1 MRGNPEPET
10 RGDLIPEVLVSM
22 SSAAVQS
29 TQPRTI
35 VHKFGGTSVADAER
49 YRHVAQLLLARDEDV
64 QVTVVSAMKGVTDAL
79 IELCELAARSRSEW
93 REPWHELRARHR
105 GAVVSLLG
113 EDSGPTLEWLDERFD
128 KLAEILAALAVIG
141 ELPREVLDRVQG
153 LGEVCSARLLGDYL
167 KSKGEDCAVL
177 DARDVLVVER
187 SDLGVEVDWET
198 SGARLAEWRSRNPQ
212 RRVVVTGF
220 VARDRSNRI
229 TTLGRNGSDYSG
241 AIFAAL
247 FDAAE
252 LHIWTDVDGVLSA
265 DPRVVPE
272 AVQLSALSYD
282 EACELA
288 YFGAKVVHPQTM
300 APAIERGLPIIIRN
314 TFHPEHPGT
323 RITAERDVTGPVK
336 GLTLSPD
343 LAVLNLEGTGLIG
356 VPGTAERVFASLRD
370 ARVSVVMISQGS
382 SEHSICCVVRSAE
395 SQRAQAALLNAFAHE
410 LTIGQIQRVQL
421 TQGVSV
427 LAAVGDGMAGQP
439 GVAARLFES
448 LGRARVNILAIAQ
461 GSSERNI
468 SVAIDSADAT
478 KALRAAHAG
487 FWLSPQ
493 TFAVGVIGP
502 GNVGAALLDQ
512 LRAAQPQLLGKAN
525 LDLRLRAI
533 ASSKKMLLDERGIS
547 ADWRERFA
555 ASTSALDLDQF
566 TAHLVGSHL
575 PHLVIVDCSASPV
588 VADRYAEWLAA
599 GIHVV
604 TPNKQAGAGP
614 LARFEAIREAAAAS
628 GARFRYEATV
638 GAGLPV
644 ISTLRDLVD
653 TGDVVMSVEGIFSG
667 TLAWLFNKFDGSVPF
682 SQLVTEARGLGY
694 TEPDPRDD
702 LSGTD
707 VARKLVI
714 LAREAGRALTLDDVS
729 VESLVPAALREAS
742 VDDFMAR
749 LGEVDAAFADKLA
762 AANAA
767 GNVLRYVAKL
777 DADGKASVGLVEL
790 PKAHAFA
797 NLRLTDN
804 IVQFTTRRYCDNPL
818 IVQGPG
824 AGPEVT
830 AAGVFA
836 DVLRVAAG
844 QGAKL

>member
-1 MRGNPEPET
+1 
-10 RGDLIPEVLVSM
+10 M
-22 SSAAVQS
+22 SSAVARS
-29 TQPRTI
+29 PNPHRTI

-49 YRHVAQLLLARDEDV
+49 YRHVARLLLARDEDE
-64 QVTVVSAMKGVTDAL
+64 QITVVSAMKGVTDAL
-79 IELCELAARSRSEW
+79 ITLCEQASTSRTEW
-93 REPWHELRARHR
+93 RDPWHELRARHR
-105 GAVVSLLG
+105 GVVVSLLG
-113 EDSGPTLEWLDERFD
+113 EDSGPTLEWLDERFE
-128 KLAEILAALAVIG
+128 KLAEILAALSVIG

-177 DARDVLVVER
+177 DAREVLVVDR
-187 SDLGVEVDWET
+187 SDLGVEVDWDT
-198 SGARLAEWRSRNPQ
+198 SAARLAEWRTRNPQ
-212 RRVVVTGF
+212 LRVVVTGF
-220 VARDRSNRI
+220 VARDRQDRL

-247 FDAAE
+247 FNATE

-300 APAIERGLPIIIRN
+300 SPAIERGLPIIIRN

-395 SQRAQAALLNAFAHE
+395 AQRAQAALLNAFAHE
-410 LTIGQIQRVQL
+410 LNIGQIQRVQL

-533 ASSKKMLLDERGIS
+533 ASSRKMLLDERGIS
-547 ADWRERFA
+547 GDWREHFA
-555 ASTSALDLDQF
+555 AGGEALDLDAF

-575 PHLVIVDCSASPV
+575 PHLVIVDCSASPA
-588 VADRYAEWLAA
+588 VADRYVEWLAA

-614 LARFEAIREAAAAS
+614 LQRFEAISEAAAAS

-653 TGDVVMSVEGIFSG
+653 TGDVVLSVEGIFSG

-714 LAREAGRALTLDDVS
+714 LAREAGRSMTLDDVS
-729 VESLVPAALREAS
+729 VESLVPVALREAS
-742 VDDFMAR
+742 VEDFMAR
-749 LGEVDAAFADKLA
+749 LDEVDAGFADKLA
-762 AANAA
+762 KARAS
-767 GNVLRYVAKL
+767 GQVLRYVARL
-777 DADGKASVGLVEL
+777 DAEGKASVGLMAL
-790 PKAHAFA
+790 ADDHAFA

>member
-1 MRGNPEPET
+1 
-10 RGDLIPEVLVSM
+10 M
-22 SSAAVQS
+22 SSEAAVQQQS
-29 TQPRTI
+29 ARTV
-35 VHKFGGTSVADAER
+35 VHKFGGTSLADAER
-49 YRHVAQLLLARDEDV
+49 YRHVAALLLAREETL

-79 IELCELAARSRSEW
+79 IDLANLSSRAPASTAPDEW
-93 REPWHELRARHR
+93 RDRWHQLRARHR
-105 GAVVSLLG
+105 GVAVALLG
-113 EDSGPTLEWLDERFD
+113 EDSGDTLEWLDQQFD
-128 KLAEILAALAVIG
+128 RLAEILAALAVIG
-141 ELPREVLDRVQG
+141 ELPVEVLDRVQG
-153 LGEVCSARLLGDYL
+153 MGEVYSARLLGDYFL
-167 KSKGEDCAVL
+167 ARGEPCAVL
-177 DARDVLVVER
+177 DAREVLVVDRGE
-187 SDLGVEVDWET
+187 LGVDVDWAQST
-198 SGARLAEWRSRNPQ
+198 ARLQAWRQANPQ

-220 VARDRSNRI
+220 VARDRSDRI

-272 AVQLSALSYD
+272 AVQLGALSYD

-323 RITAERDVTGPVK
+323 RITSERDVAGPVK
-336 GLTLSPD
+336 GLTLAAD

-356 VPGTAERVFASLRD
+356 VPGTAERVFAALRN

-395 SQRAQAALLNAFAHE
+395 AARAQAALLGAFAHE
-410 LTIGQIQRVQL
+410 LSIGQIQRVQL
-421 TQGVSV
+421 TEGVSV

-478 KALRAAHAG
+478 RALRAAHAG

-493 TFAVGVIGP
+493 TFAIGVIGP

-512 LRAAQPQLLGKAN
+512 LHAAQPQLLGKVN

-533 ASSKKMLLDERGIS
+533 ASSTRMLLDERSITG
-547 ADWRERFA
+547 DWRQRFPA
-555 ASTSALDLDQF
+555 RGEPLDLDRF
-566 TAHLVGSHL
+566 TAHLTGSHL
-575 PHLVIVDCSASPV
+575 PHLVIVDCSASAE
-588 VADRYAEWLAA
+588 VAERYAGWLAA
-599 GIHVV
+599 GIHLV

-614 LARFEAIREAAAAS
+614 IARYRGILEASAAS

-653 TGDVVMSVEGIFSG
+653 TGDALLSVEGIFSG
-667 TLAWLFNKFDGSVPF
+667 TLAWLFNRFDGSVPF
-682 SQLVTEARGLGY
+682 SQLVAEARGLGY

-714 LAREAGRALTLDDVS
+714 LAREAGGGLALEDVA
-729 VESLVPAALREAS
+729 VESLVPESLRSGTAEE
-742 VDDFMAR
+742 FMAR
-749 LGEVDAAFADKLA
+749 LAEMDEAFLTRLRAAQAQ
-762 AANAA
+762 
-767 GNVLRYVAKL
+767 GRVLRYVARL
-777 DADGKASVGLVEL
+777 DARVGASVGLVEL
-790 PKAHAFA
+790 AQDHAFA
-797 NLRLTDN
+797 HLRLTDN

-836 DVLRVAAG
+836 DLLRVAAG
-844 QGAKL
+844 QGARL

>member
-1 MRGNPEPET
+1 
-10 RGDLIPEVLVSM
+10 M
-22 SSAAVQS
+22 SPAAQPQPDS
-29 TQPRTI
+29 SHPRTI

-49 YRHVAQLLLARDEDV
+49 FRHVAVLLLAREEHE
-64 QVTVVSAMKGVTDAL
+64 QITVVSAMKGVTDAL
-79 IELCELAARSRSEW
+79 IELCELASRSRSDW
-93 REPWHELRARHR
+93 RDPWHELRARHR
-105 GAVVSLLG
+105 GAVVALLG

-128 KLAEILAALAVIG
+128 KLAEILAALSVIG

-153 LGEVCSARLLGDYL
+153 LGEICSARLLGDYL

-177 DARDVLVVER
+177 DAREVLVVDR
-187 SDLGVEVDWET
+187 SDLGVEVDWDA
-198 SGARLAEWRSRNPQ
+198 SGQRLADWRTRNPQ

-220 VARDRSNRI
+220 IARDRDNRV

-247 FDAAE
+247 FNAAE

-300 APAIERGLPIIIRN
+300 SPAIERGLPIIIRN

-323 RITAERDVTGPVK
+323 RITAERDITGPVK

-356 VPGTAERVFASLRD
+356 VPGTAERVFAALRD

-395 SQRAQAALLNAFAHE
+395 SLRAQAALLNAFAHE
-410 LTIGQIQRVQL
+410 LNIGQIQRVQL
-421 TQGVSV
+421 TEGVSV

-468 SVAIDSADAT
+468 SVAIDCADAT

-502 GNVGAALLDQ
+502 GKVGAALLDQ

-533 ASSKKMLLDERGIS
+533 ASSTKMLLDGRGIGG
-547 ADWRERFA
+547 DWRASFA
-555 ASTSALDLDQF
+555 SGSEALDLDRF
-566 TAHLVGSHL
+566 TAHLIGSHL
-575 PHLVIVDCSASPV
+575 PHLVIVDCSASPL
-588 VADRYAEWLAA
+588 VADRYADWLAA
-599 GIHVV
+599 GIHVI

-614 LARFEAIREAAAAS
+614 SARYDAIREAAAAS

-644 ISTLRDLVD
+644 ISTLRDLID
-653 TGDVVMSVEGIFSG
+653 TGDAVLSVEGIFSG

-714 LAREAGRALTLDDVS
+714 LAREAGRSMTLDDVV
-729 VESLVPAALREAS
+729 VESLVPAALRQAS
-742 VDDFMAR
+742 VEDFMSR
-749 LGEVDAAFADKLA
+749 LGEVDALFADKLA
-762 AANAA
+762 TAKAA
-767 GNVLRYVAKL
+767 GQVLRYVAKL
-777 DADGKASVGLVEL
+777 DAEGKATVGLVAL
-790 PKAHAFA
+790 PKEHAFA

>member
-1 MRGNPEPET
+1 
-10 RGDLIPEVLVSM
+10 M
-22 SSAAVQS
+22 SSAAQS
-29 TQPRTI
+29 SESVSRTI

-49 YRHVAQLLLARDEDV
+49 YRHVAELLLARDEQV

-79 IELCELAARSRSEW
+79 ITLCELASASRSEW

-113 EDSGPTLEWLDERFD
+113 EESGPTLEWLDERFD

-167 KSKGEDCAVL
+167 KSRGEDCAVL
-177 DARDVLVVER
+177 DAREVLVVDH
-187 SDLGVEVDWET
+187 SDLGVGVDWET
-198 SGARLAEWRSRNPQ
+198 SASRLAEWRARNPH
-212 RRVVVTGF
+212 RRVAVTGF
-220 VARDRSNRI
+220 IARDRDNRI

-247 FDAAE
+247 FNAAE

-300 APAIERGLPIIIRN
+300 SPAIERGLPIIIRN

-336 GLTLSPD
+336 GLTLSAD

-356 VPGTAERVFASLRD
+356 VPGTAERVFAALRE
-370 ARVSVVMISQGS
+370 AHVSVVMISQGS
-382 SEHSICCVVRSAE
+382 SEHSICCVVRAAE
-395 SQRAQAALLNAFAHE
+395 SRRAQTALLTAFAHE
-410 LTIGQIQRVQL
+410 LNIGQIQRVQL
-421 TQGVSV
+421 TDGVSV

-533 ASSKKMLLDERGIS
+533 ASSKKMLLDERGING
-547 ADWRERFA
+547 DWRERFA
-555 ASTSALDLDQF
+555 SANQALDMDAF

-575 PHLVIVDCSASPV
+575 PHLVIVDCSGSPA
-588 VADRYAEWLAA
+588 VADLYADWLAA

-614 LARFEAIREAAAAS
+614 SARYDAIREAAAAS

-638 GAGLPV
+638 CAGLPV
-644 ISTLRDLVD
+644 ISTLRDLID
-653 TGDVVMSVEGIFSG
+653 TGDVLLSVEGIFSG
-667 TLAWLFNKFDGSVPF
+667 TLAWLFNRFDGSVPF

-714 LAREAGRALTLDDVS
+714 LAREAGRTLSLEDVA
-729 VESLVPAALREAS
+729 VESLVPASLREAS

-749 LGEVDAAFADKLA
+749 LGEVDALFADRLA
-762 AANAA
+762 KA
-767 GNVLRYVAKL
+767 GAGGQVLRYVARL
-777 DADGKASVGLVEL
+777 DAEGHASVGLVEL
-790 PKAHAFA
+790 PKDHAFA

>member
-1 MRGNPEPET
+1 
-10 RGDLIPEVLVSM
+10 M
-22 SSAAVQS
+22 SSRTAEVEQS
-29 TQPRTI
+29 KPRVV

-49 YRHVAQLLLARDEDV
+49 YRHVAQLLLAREEDL
-64 QVTVVSAMKGVTDAL
+64 QITVVSAMKGVTDAL
-79 IELCELAARSRSEW
+79 IELAELASRGQEEW
-93 REPWHELRARHR
+93 RERWHELRARHR
-105 GAVVSLLG
+105 GAAVALLG
-113 EDSGPTLEWLDERFD
+113 ESAGGTLDWVEERFD
-128 KLAEILAALAVIG
+128 QLAQILAALGVIG

-153 LGEVCSARLLGDYL
+153 LGEVLSARLLGDYL
-167 KSKGEDCAVL
+167 RTLGEDCSVL
-177 DARDVLVVER
+177 DARDVLVVDR
-187 SDLGVEVDWET
+187 SDLGVDVDWT
-198 SGARLAEWRSRNPQ
+198 ISAQRLAEWRKVHPQ
-212 RRVVVTGF
+212 QRVVATGF
-220 VARDRSNRI
+220 VARDRNDRI

-247 FDAAE
+247 YDAAE

-272 AVQLSALSYD
+272 AVQLDTLSYD

-300 APAIERGLPIIIRN
+300 SPAMERGLPIIIRN

-323 RITAERDVTGPVK
+323 RITAERDVSGPVK

-356 VPGTAERVFASLRD
+356 VPGTAERVFAALRD

-382 SEHSICCVVRSAE
+382 SEHSICCVVRRAE
-395 SQRAQAALLNAFAHE
+395 AARAQSALLTAFAHE
-410 LTIGQIQRVQL
+410 LTVGQVQRVQL
-421 TQGVSV
+421 TEGVSV

-478 KALRAAHAG
+478 KAQRAAHAG

-502 GNVGAALLDQ
+502 GNVGATLIEQ

-533 ASSKKMLLDERGIS
+533 ASSKRMLLDERSIG
-547 ADWRERFA
+547 ADWRARFE
-555 ASTSALDLDQF
+555 ASPQPADLDRF
-566 TAHLVGSHL
+566 TQHLLSAHM
-575 PHLVIVDCSASPV
+575 PHAVIVDCSASPL

-614 LARFEAIREAAAAS
+614 LPRYHAIREAASAS

-644 ISTLRDLVD
+644 ISTLRDLLD
-653 TGDVVMSVEGIFSG
+653 TGDAVVSVEGIFSG
-667 TLAWLFNKFDGSVPF
+667 TLAWLFNKYDGSVPF

-714 LAREAGRALTLDDVS
+714 LAREAGRELALEDVQ
-729 VESLVPAALREAS
+729 VESLVPASLRQAS

-749 LGEVDAAFADKLA
+749 LGEVDAGFDAQLA
-762 AANAA
+762 KARAA

-777 DADGKASVGLVEL
+777 DAEGRASVGLVEL
-790 PKAHAFA
+790 PAAHAFG

>member
-1 MRGNPEPET
+1 
-10 RGDLIPEVLVSM
+10 M
-22 SSAAVQS
+22 SSRTAEVEQS
-29 TQPRTI
+29 KPRVV

-49 YRHVAQLLLARDEDV
+49 YRHVAQLLLAREEDL
-64 QVTVVSAMKGVTDAL
+64 QITVVSAMKGVTDAL
-79 IELCELAARSRSEW
+79 IELAELASRGQEEW
-93 REPWHELRARHR
+93 RERWHELRARHR
-105 GAVVSLLG
+105 GAAVALLG
-113 EDSGPTLEWLDERFD
+113 ESAGGTLDWVEERFD
-128 KLAEILAALAVIG
+128 QLAQILAALGVIG

-153 LGEVCSARLLGDYL
+153 LGEVLSARLLGDYL
-167 KSKGEDCAVL
+167 RTLGEDCSVL
-177 DARDVLVVER
+177 DARDVLVVDR
-187 SDLGVEVDWET
+187 SDLGVDVDWAI
-198 SGARLAEWRSRNPQ
+198 SAQRLAEWRKVHPQ
-212 RRVVVTGF
+212 QRVVATGF
-220 VARDRSNRI
+220 VARDRNDRI

-247 FDAAE
+247 YDAAE

-272 AVQLSALSYD
+272 AVQLDTLSYD

-300 APAIERGLPIIIRN
+300 SPAMERGLPIIIRN

-323 RITAERDVTGPVK
+323 RITAERDVSGPVK

-356 VPGTAERVFASLRD
+356 VPGTAERVFAALRD

-382 SEHSICCVVRSAE
+382 SEHSICCVVRRAE
-395 SQRAQAALLNAFAHE
+395 AARAQSALLTAFAHE
-410 LTIGQIQRVQL
+410 LTVGQVQRVQL
-421 TQGVSV
+421 TEGVSV

-502 GNVGAALLDQ
+502 GNVGATLIEQ

-533 ASSKKMLLDERGIS
+533 ASSKRMLLDERSIG
-547 ADWRERFA
+547 ADWRARFE
-555 ASTSALDLDQF
+555 ASPQPADLDRF
-566 TAHLVGSHL
+566 TQHLLSAHM
-575 PHLVIVDCSASPV
+575 PHAVIVDCSASPL

-614 LARFEAIREAAAAS
+614 LPRYHAIREAASAS

-644 ISTLRDLVD
+644 ISTLRDLLD
-653 TGDVVMSVEGIFSG
+653 TGDAVVSVEGIFSG
-667 TLAWLFNKFDGSVPF
+667 TLAWLFNKYDGSVPF

-714 LAREAGRALTLDDVS
+714 LTREAGRELALEDVQ
-729 VESLVPAALREAS
+729 VESLVPASLRQAS

-749 LGEVDAAFADKLA
+749 LGEVDAGFDAQLA
-762 AANAA
+762 KARAA

-777 DADGKASVGLVEL
+777 DAEGRASVGLVEL
-790 PKAHAFA
+790 PAAHAFG

>member
-1 MRGNPEPET
+1 MP
-10 RGDLIPEVLVSM
+10 
-22 SSAAVQS
+22 SAAQAS
-29 TQPRTI
+29 HPQRTI

-49 YRHVAQLLLARDEDV
+49 YRHVARLLLARDEEE
-64 QVTVVSAMKGVTDAL
+64 QITVVSAMKGVTDAL
-79 IELCELAARSRSEW
+79 IALCEQASASRTEW
-93 REPWHELRARHR
+93 RDPWHELRARHR

-113 EDSGPTLEWLDERFD
+113 EDSGPTLEWLDERFE
-128 KLAEILAALAVIG
+128 KLAEILAALSVIG

-167 KSKGEDCAVL
+167 KAQGEDCAVL
-177 DARDVLVVER
+177 DAREVLVVDR

-198 SGARLAEWRSRNPQ
+198 SAARLAEWRGRHPQ

-220 VARDRSNRI
+220 VARDRQNRL

-247 FDAAE
+247 FNATE

-300 APAIERGLPIIIRN
+300 SPAIERGLPIIIRN

-382 SEHSICCVVRSAE
+382 SEHSICCVVREAE
-395 SQRAQAALLNAFAHE
+395 ALRAQAALLTAFAHE
-410 LTIGQIQRVQL
+410 LNIGQIQRVQL
-421 TQGVSV
+421 TTGVSV

-533 ASSKKMLLDERGIS
+533 ASSRKMLLDDRGIS
-547 ADWRERFA
+547 GDWRERFA
-555 ASTSALDLDQF
+555 ASGQDLDLDAF

-575 PHLVIVDCSASPV
+575 PHLVIVDCSASPL
-588 VADRYAEWLAA
+588 VADRYADWLAA

-614 LARFEAIREAAAAS
+614 SARYEAIREAAAAS

-653 TGDVVMSVEGIFSG
+653 TGDAVLSVEGIFSG
-667 TLAWLFNKFDGSVPF
+667 TLAWLFNRFDGSVPF

-714 LAREAGRALTLDDVS
+714 LAREAGREMTLDDVE
-729 VESLVPAALREAS
+729 VESLVPATLREAS
-742 VDDFMAR
+742 VEDFMAR
-749 LGEVDAAFADKLA
+749 LGEVDAEFAGKLA
-762 AANAA
+762 RAKAS
-767 GNVLRYVAKL
+767 GHVLRYVARL
-777 DADGKASVGLVEL
+777 DADGKASVGLMEL
-790 PKAHAFA
+790 PGDHAFA
-797 NLRLTDN
+797 HLRLTDN

>member
-1 MRGNPEPET
+1 MP
-10 RGDLIPEVLVSM
+10 
-22 SSAAVQS
+22 SSAVQNHPVQGES
-29 TQPRTI
+29 AAART
-35 VHKFGGTSVADAER
+35 VAHKFGGTSVADAER
-49 YRHVAQLLLARDEDV
+49 YRHVADLLLVRDEDV
-64 QVTVVSAMKGVTDAL
+64 QITVVSAMKGVTDAL
-79 IELCELAARSRSEW
+79 IEVAELASRGNPEWSE
-93 REPWHELRARHR
+93 RWHTLRARHR
-105 GAVVSLLG
+105 SAAVALLG
-113 EDSGPTLEWLDERFD
+113 EQVGDTVEWFD
-128 KLAEILAALAVIG
+128 AQFARLQEVLSALAVIG
-141 ELPREVLDRVQG
+141 ELPTEVLDRVQG
-153 LGEVCSARLLGDYL
+153 LGEVFSARLLGDHL
-167 KSKGEDCAVL
+167 RTRGAQAAVL
-177 DARDVLVVER
+177 DARDVLVAER
-187 SDLGVEVDWET
+187 GDLGVEVDWKASAE
-198 SGARLAEWRSRNPQ
+198 RLAEWRAQHPEP
-212 RRVVVTGF
+212 RVVVTGF
-220 VARDRSNRI
+220 VARDPQGRV
-229 TTLGRNGSDYSG
+229 TTLGRNGSDFSG

-247 FDAAE
+247 FDAVE

-272 AVQLSALSYD
+272 AVQLDSLSYD

-300 APAIERGLPIIIRN
+300 TPAIERGLPIIIRN
-314 TFHPEHPGT
+314 TFQPEHPGT
-323 RITAERDVTGPVK
+323 RITAQRDTDGPVK
-336 GLTLSPD
+336 GLTLSPN
-343 LAVLNLEGTGLIG
+343 LSVLNLEGTGLIG
-356 VPGTAERVFASLRD
+356 VPGTAERVFAALRD

-382 SEHSICCVVRSAE
+382 SEHSICCVIRE
-395 SQRAQAALLNAFAHE
+395 SEAKRAQAALLHAFAHE
-410 LTIGQIQRVQL
+410 LNIGQVQRVQL
-421 TQGVSV
+421 TDGVSV

-502 GNVGAALLDQ
+502 GNVGATFIEQ
-512 LRAAQPQLLGKAN
+512 LQAEQPQLLSKAN
-525 LDLRLRAI
+525 LDLRLRGI
-533 ASSKKMLLDERGIS
+533 ASSRKMLLDERDING
-547 ADWRERFA
+547 DWKQRLEASSQA
-555 ASTSALDLDQF
+555 ADLDRF
-566 TAHLVGSHL
+566 TAHLLSAHL
-575 PHLVIVDCSASPV
+575 PHTVIVDCSASPL
-588 VADRYAEWLAA
+588 VADRYAGWLAA

-604 TPNKQAGAGP
+604 TPNKQAGAG
-614 LARFEAIREAAAAS
+614 AIERYRAVREAAATS

-644 ISTLRDLVD
+644 ISTLRDLID
-653 TGDVVMSVEGIFSG
+653 TGDALLSVEGIFSG

-682 SQLVTEARGLGY
+682 SQLVTEARAMGY

-714 LAREAGRALTLDDVS
+714 LAREAGRELALEDVA
-729 VESLVPAALREAS
+729 VESLVPESLRQSS

-749 LGEVDAAFADKLA
+749 LPEVDTAFAERLA
-762 AANAA
+762 AARAA
-767 GNVLRYVAKL
+767 GNVLRYVARL
-777 DADGKASVGLVEL
+777 DENGRASVGLVEL
-790 PKAHAFA
+790 PASHAFA

-804 IVQFTTRRYCDNPL
+804 IVQFTTRRYCNNPL
-818 IVQGPG
+818 SVQGPG

-836 DVLRVAAG
+836 DLLRVAAG

>member
-1 MRGNPEPET
+1 MPP
-10 RGDLIPEVLVSM
+10 
-22 SSAAVQS
+22 AVQAS
-29 TQPRTI
+29 NPHRTI

-49 YRHVAQLLLARDEDV
+49 YRHVAELLLARDEDE
-64 QVTVVSAMKGVTDAL
+64 QITVVSAMKGVTDAL
-79 IELCELAARSRSEW
+79 IALCGQAAASRTEW
-93 REPWHELRARHR
+93 RDPWHQLRARHR

-113 EDSGPTLEWLDERFD
+113 EDSGPTIEWVDERFE
-128 KLAEILAALAVIG
+128 KLAEILAALSVIG
-141 ELPREVLDRVQG
+141 ELPHEVLERVQG
-153 LGEVCSARLLGDYL
+153 LGEICSARLLGDYL
-167 KSKGEDCAVL
+167 KSRGEDCVVL
-177 DARDVLVVER
+177 DAREVLVVNR
-187 SDLGVEVDWET
+187 SDLGVEVDWDT
-198 SGARLAEWRSRNPQ
+198 SASRLADWRARNPQ
-212 RRVVVTGF
+212 RRVIVTGF
-220 VARDRSNRI
+220 IARDRENRV

-247 FDAAE
+247 FNAAE

-272 AVQLSALSYD
+272 AVQLSTLSYD

-314 TFHPEHPGT
+314 TFHPDHPGT

-336 GLTLSPD
+336 GLTLSDD

-356 VPGTAERVFASLRD
+356 VPGTAERVFAALRE

-382 SEHSICCVVRSAE
+382 SEHSICCVVRAAE
-395 SQRAQAALLNAFAHE
+395 SRRAQRALLTAFAHE
-410 LTIGQIQRVQL
+410 LNIGQIQRVQL
-421 TQGVSV
+421 TEGVSV

-468 SVAIDSADAT
+468 SVAIESADAT

-512 LRAAQPQLLGKAN
+512 LHAAQPQLLGKAN

-533 ASSKKMLLDERGIS
+533 ASSTRMLLDERGIGG
-547 ADWRERFA
+547 DWRQRFA
-555 ASTSALDLDQF
+555 ASAAAIDLDAF
-566 TAHLVGSHL
+566 TAHLVSSHL
-575 PHLVIVDCSASPV
+575 PHLVIVDCSGSPA
-588 VADRYAEWLAA
+588 VADRYADWLAA

-614 LARFEAIREAAAAS
+614 SARYDAIRDATAAS

-638 GAGLPV
+638 CAGLPV
-644 ISTLRDLVD
+644 ISTLRDLID
-653 TGDVVMSVEGIFSG
+653 TGDVLLSVEGIFSG
-667 TLAWLFNKFDGSVPF
+667 TLAWLFNRFDGSVPF
-682 SQLVTEARGLGY
+682 SQLVAEARGMGY

-714 LAREAGRALTLDDVS
+714 LAREAGRRLNLEGVL
-729 VESLVPAALREAS
+729 VESLVPAALRDAS
-742 VDDFMAR
+742 VDDFMSR
-749 LGEVDAAFADKLA
+749 LPEVDALFADKLA
-762 AANAA
+762 RAQAN
-767 GNVLRYVAKL
+767 GQVLRYLAKL
-777 DADGKASVGLVEL
+777 DADGHASVGLVEL
-790 PKAHAFA
+790 PATHAFA

>member
-1 MRGNPEPET
+1 
-10 RGDLIPEVLVSM
+10 M
-22 SSAAVQS
+22 SSRSAEVE
-29 TQPRTI
+29 QPKLRTV
-35 VHKFGGTSVADAER
+35 VHKFGGTSVADADR
-49 YRHVAQLLLARDEDV
+49 YRHVARLLQARDEDV

-79 IELCELAARSRSEW
+79 IELAELASRGQEEW
-93 REPWHELRARHR
+93 RERWHELRARHR
-105 GAVVSLLG
+105 GAAVSLLG
-113 EDSGPTLEWLDERFD
+113 EHAGATLEWLDERFEQ
-128 KLAEILAALAVIG
+128 LAQILAALGVIG

-153 LGEVCSARLLGDYL
+153 LGEVLSARLLGDYL
-167 KSKGEDCAVL
+167 RTLGEDCSVL
-177 DARDVLVVER
+177 DARDVLVVDR
-187 SDLGVEVDWET
+187 SDLGVDVDWT
-198 SGARLAEWRSRNPQ
+198 ISAQRLADWRAIHPQ
-212 RRVVVTGF
+212 RRVVATGF
-220 VARDRSNRI
+220 VARDRNDRI

-247 FDAAE
+247 YDAAE

-272 AVQLSALSYD
+272 AVQLETLSYD

-300 APAIERGLPIIIRN
+300 SPAIERGLPIIIRN

-323 RITAERDVTGPVK
+323 RITADRDVSGPVK

-356 VPGTAERVFASLRD
+356 VPGTAERVFAALRD

-382 SEHSICCVVRSAE
+382 SEHSICCVVKRSEAG
-395 SQRAQAALLNAFAHE
+395 RAQGALLNAFAHE
-410 LTIGQIQRVQL
+410 LNVGQVQRVQL
-421 TQGVSV
+421 TEGVSV

-502 GNVGAALLDQ
+502 GNVGATLIEQ

-525 LDLRLRAI
+525 VDLRLRAI
-533 ASSKKMLLDERGIS
+533 ASSRRMLLDDRSIGG
-547 ADWRERFA
+547 DWRERFTASPQPVDLERFTQHLLA
-555 ASTSALDLDQF
+555 A
-566 TAHLVGSHL
+566 HM
-575 PHLVIVDCSASPV
+575 PHAVIVDCSASPE
-588 VADRYAEWLAA
+588 VADRYADWLAA

-614 LARFEAIREAAAAS
+614 LARYHAIRESAATS

-653 TGDVVMSVEGIFSG
+653 TGDSVVSVEGIFSG
-667 TLAWLFNKFDGSVPF
+667 TLAWLFNRFDGSVPF

-714 LAREAGRALTLDDVS
+714 LGREAGRELALDDVQ
-729 VESLVPAALREAS
+729 VESLVPASLREAS
-742 VDDFMAR
+742 VEDFMAR
-749 LGEVDAAFADKLA
+749 LGEVDAAFSERLA
-762 AANAA
+762 KARAA
-767 GNVLRYVAKL
+767 GNVLRYVARL
-777 DADGKASVGLVEL
+777 DAEGKASVGLVEVPL
-790 PKAHAFA
+790 AHAFA

-804 IVQFTTRRYCDNPL
+804 IVQFSTRRYCDNPL

-844 QGAKL
+844 QGARL